1 MGKRTR
7 LEIYDEYPSTAIA
20 DAIDEWIKDHDQRI
34 ILKLKLVDCYTF
46 QKTAELASKEL
57 EHFIDVKT
65 VMRQV
70 YKAESILFPRLQ
82 IIYKGKEI

>member
-7 LEIYDEYPSTAIA
+7 LEIYDNYPSTGVAE
-20 DAIDEWIKDHDQRI
+20 AIDEWIKDHDQKI

-46 QKTAELASKEL
+46 QQTAELASKEL
-57 EHFIDVKT
+57 GHYIDTKT
-65 VMRQV
+65 VKRQV

-82 IIYKGKEI
+82 IMYHGKEI